1 MGRPFSKLKMPH
13 FSRTQLI
20 TTLTMM
26 MHTVQD
32 NSDME
37 LNRTMALSM
46 FEVILRYYNLFTQAK
61 GDKKLIQT
69 CYNKAKGPKNDPR
82 FAKYVVKFEELTRP
96 PPLRRSARLL
106 KRKPLIQESI

>member
-1 MGRPFSKLKMPH
+1 MSLSGCMPK

-26 MHTVQD
+26 LDTVQD
-32 NSDME
+32 DTNKE
-37 LNRTMALSM
+37 LNRNIAVSM
-46 FEVILRYYNLFTQAK
+46 FEVILRYYDLFTEGC

-69 CYNKAKGPKNDPR
+69 ALDKAKQGAKCDHK
-82 FAKYVVKFEELTRP
+82 FAKYVVKFEELTRQ

-106 KRKPLIQESI
+106 KRKPHNTYNV

>member
-1 MGRPFSKLKMPH
+1 MRN
-13 FSRTQLI
+13 FSRVDLI

-26 MHTVQD
+26 MHTIEN

-46 FEVILRYYNLFTQAK
+46 FEVILRYYNLFTQGK

-69 CYNKAKGPKNDPR
+69 CYDKAKGAKNDHR
-82 FAKYVVKFEELTRP
+82 FAKYVVKFEELTKE
-96 PPLRRSARLL
+96 PPLRRSRRLAN
-106 KRKPLIQESI
+106 KRT

>member
-1 MGRPFSKLKMPH
+1 MRN
-13 FSRTQLI
+13 FSRVDLI

-26 MHTVQD
+26 MHTIEN

-46 FEVILRYYNLFTQAK
+46 FEVILRYYNLLNRE
-61 GDKKLIQT
+61 GDEKLIQT
-69 CYNKAKGPKNDPR
+69 CYDKAKQGVENDLR

-96 PPLRRSARLL
+96 PPLRRSKRLAN
-106 KRKPLIQESI
+106 KRT